1 MSSTDRGMIYVSG
14 PLTGLSETEHAR
26 CLALYERIADVC
38 HDFGFLGFLPHKY
51 GDPKAK
57 AHLTPEQIDM
67 QDRTAVTQSR
77 LMVAYVGIPSH
88 GAGIEIEMA
97 HHSHKP
103 VILLFEKE
111 RLEQRM
117 ISRLVL
123 GAPAVID
130 KIAFGSE
137 AEALALLRWSLHEFC
152 NKQNS
157 AGLPDPL
164 WPTAREGAA

>member
-1 MSSTDRGMIYVSG
+1 MAYVSG
-14 PLTGLSETEHAR
+14 PLTGLSDMEHAR
-26 CLALYERIADVC
+26 CLSLYERIADVC
-38 HDFGFLGFLPHKY
+38 AEFGFLGFLPHKY

-57 AHLTPEQIDM
+57 AHLTPEQIDK

-77 LMVAYVGIPSH
+77 IVIAYVGLPSH

-130 KIAFGSE
+130 KIGFNSE
-137 AEALALLRWSLHEFC
+137 DEAMIMLRSSLDSFC
-152 NKQNS
+152 LKLDS
-157 AGLPDPL
+157 SGLPDPL
-164 WPTAREGAA
+164 WPGTPVESM